1 MGFTSATKKLPLAL
15 QSAIK
20 PAVKSADDAEKM
32 PAIVQITL
40 NNPMD
45 VFDMNSGQVSAYH
58 SQASDNEVDL
68 NEDEVIL

>member
-1 MGFTSATKKLPLAL
+1 MQLTQTRGNVNLMGFTSATKKLPLAL

-20 PAVKSADDAEKM
+20 PAGKSEDDADKM

-45 VFDMNSGQVSAYH
+45 VFDMNSG
-58 SQASDNEVDL
+58 
-68 NEDEVIL
+68 